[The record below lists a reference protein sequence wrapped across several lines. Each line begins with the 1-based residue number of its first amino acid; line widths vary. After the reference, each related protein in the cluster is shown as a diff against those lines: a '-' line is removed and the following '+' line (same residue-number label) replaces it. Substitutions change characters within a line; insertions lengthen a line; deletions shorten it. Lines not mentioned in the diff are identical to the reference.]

1 MAERRQEKPPGEPEG
16 GVATEGS
23 RLIKGTGGSNP
34 PYTINAAPPAPIEE
48 ENPIED
54 IILFSLQ
61 ASGVF
66 LLLSILG
73 VLACILRA
81 LDFSWE
87 RWQMRDLSF
96 WVVFSPFWAADIYS
110 FLANLYVLIATL
122 RLRPTTADEKRN
134 LMR

>member
-1 MAERRQEKPPGEPEG
+1 MAEKRQDKPPGDPEYSA
-16 GVATEGS
+16 ATEGS
-23 RLIKGTGGSNP
+23 RLLKATGPTNP
-34 PYTINAAPPAPIEE
+34 AYTINAAPPAPIEE

-61 ASGVF
+61 ATGVF
-66 LLLSILG
+66 LLLSVLG

-87 RWQMRDLSF
+87 RWQMQDLSY

-110 FLANLYVLIATL
+110 FLANLYVLIATV
-122 RLRPTTADEKRN
+122 RLRPTTAEEKRN
-134 LMR
+134 ILR